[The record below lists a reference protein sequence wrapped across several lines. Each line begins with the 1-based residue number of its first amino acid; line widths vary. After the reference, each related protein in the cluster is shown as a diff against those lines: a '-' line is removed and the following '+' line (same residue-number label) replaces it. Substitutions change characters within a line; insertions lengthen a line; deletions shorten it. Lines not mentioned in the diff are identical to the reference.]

1 MRQVAADVSGGA
13 ALGGVTG
20 ATRLAWILAYEQTT
34 LDVATQAGTVFGTP
48 QVLTRMG
55 DAFAFDPSGNLVG
68 VDRNL
73 VLHTYRSGAWVNE
86 TITTATNVSV
96 DLAIDASGTP
106 HVAWS
111 DSAGAHLATRING
124 TWSLERVATTPTT
137 GIQVVVG
144 PTGKV
149 AVAVA
154 VAPSPFAVYE

>member
-1 MRQVAADVSGGA
+1 MPGS
-13 ALGGVTG
+13 T
-20 ATRLAWILAYEQTT
+20 
-34 LDVATQAGTVFGTP
+34 
-48 QVLTRMG
+48 
-55 DAFAFDPSGNLVG
+55 S
-68 VDRNL
+68 
-73 VLHTYRSGAWVNE
+73 
-86 TITTATNVSV
+86 TITTATTLGV

-124 TWSLERVATTPTT
+124 TWSLERIATTPNT

-149 AVAVA
+149 AIATA